1 MRSALSYIKDKGL
14 PGWMMLACVMDGH
27 SNMQGQSGF
36 FFLSSPIDTK
46 VKANKLD
53 GQGCKKR
60 IKNKP
65 FKKKRI
71 SFRLMKPERVYM
83 QPAVVCM

>member
-1 MRSALSYIKDKGL
+1 
-14 PGWMMLACVMDGH
+14 MMLACVMDGH

-53 GQGCKKR
+53 GQGCTKI

-65 FKKKRI
+65 LKKKENL
-71 SFRLMKPERVYM
+71 F
-83 QPAVVCM
+83 

>member
-1 MRSALSYIKDKGL
+1 
-14 PGWMMLACVMDGH
+14 MMLACVMDGH

-53 GQGCKKR
+53 GQGCKKI

-65 FKKKRI
+65 F
-71 SFRLMKPERVYM
+71 
-83 QPAVVCM
+83 